1 MKAGCAIKPETSVDE
16 LIKLFHTQMADVAL
30 VMTVEPGFGGQKF
43 MLPMMEKVQPFLFI
57 IIVAIYSFY
66 WQINSIEIIKL
77 FIYILKNF
85 ACRFVNSGKIVI

>member
-66 WQINSIEIIKL
+66 WQINSIEIIKHYL
-77 FIYILKNF
+77 YIF
-85 ACRFVNSGKIVI
+85 